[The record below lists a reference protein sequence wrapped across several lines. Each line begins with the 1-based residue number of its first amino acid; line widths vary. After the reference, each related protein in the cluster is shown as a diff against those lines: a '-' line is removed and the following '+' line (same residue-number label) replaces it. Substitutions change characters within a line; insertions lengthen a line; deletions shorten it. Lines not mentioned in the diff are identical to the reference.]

1 MLSEN
6 RSRGLEAAITA
17 LSLSHG
23 DLPMH
28 RALPYAEAWERWP
41 VVSVRSVTF
50 SRRILSALVLLGLTA
65 LTIPLILTRSA
76 SAESSTSSVPETVPA
91 ETVPAETVPA
101 ETVPP
106 AGLPVGGDGGLGHS
120 IQLPN
125 SGRPPVDAGD
135 RGGALQLTLVSLIGI
150 GLTVVAGLAW
160 RDIARSRD
168 RSRKVPPRLR
178 NDQGN

>member
-1 MLSEN
+1 MPSEN
-6 RSRGLEAAITA
+6 PGRGLEATITTP
-17 LSLSHG
+17 SLSHH

-76 SAESSTSSVPETVPA
+76 SAESSTSSVPETVP
-91 ETVPAETVPA
+91 PETVPA

-178 NDQGN
+178 DDQED

>member
-1 MLSEN
+1 
-6 RSRGLEAAITA
+6 
-17 LSLSHG
+17 
-23 DLPMH
+23 MH

-76 SAESSTSSVPETVPA
+76 SAESSTSSVP

-178 NDQGN
+178 DDQED

>member
-1 MLSEN
+1 MPSEN
-6 RSRGLEAAITA
+6 PGRGLEATITTP
-17 LSLSHG
+17 SLSHH

-76 SAESSTSSVPETVPA
+76 SAESSTSSVPETVPP
-91 ETVPAETVPA
+91 ETVPPETVPA

-178 NDQGN
+178 DDQED

>member
-1 MLSEN
+1 
-6 RSRGLEAAITA
+6 
-17 LSLSHG
+17 
-23 DLPMH
+23 MH

-76 SAESSTSSVPETVPA
+76 SAESSTSSVPETVP
-91 ETVPAETVPA
+91 PETVPA

-178 NDQGN
+178 DDQED